1 MTRVQFLAHI
11 KDKNLKFKL
20 YRKDELTLPKLLGVV
35 SQYHDKEA
43 LVLVPEEQV
52 NRAEATNKPINPPM
66 KFQGRCYKCSRAATW
81 QKTVAVHVT
90 TFVKPAADSAILQ
103 FVVDTD

>member
-1 MTRVQFLAHI
+1 MTEHCEYGEETDSMTRVQFLAHI

-52 NRAEATNKPINPPM
+52 NRAEATNKPIIFFFFFFFF
-66 KFQGRCYKCSRAATW
+66 KLIYLF
-81 QKTVAVHVT
+81 
-90 TFVKPAADSAILQ
+90 
-103 FVVDTD
+103 